1 METKKKILVVDDEP
15 DLLRGL
21 RYNFEFE
28 GYLVDSAAD
37 GIEGLE
43 MIQNNKYDL
52 IILDVMMPRMNGLE
66 VCKKARQSGYKSPI
80 ILLTA
85 KSEEMDKVVGL
96 ELGADDYITKPFS
109 LRELLAR
116 VKAILRR
123 SSITE
128 EQINEKIEVGRLKVN
143 LKTYEAFSD
152 NKPVKMSAREIEVL
166 SYLYRY
172 KGESVDRFD
181 IMNDVWET
189 NSDVTTRTIDN
200 FIVRLRQK
208 IELDPSHPK
217 HILTIHGKGYKL
229 NP

>member
-66 VCKKARQSGYKSPI
+66 VCKKARQIGYKSPI

-85 KSEEMDKVVGL
+85 KGEEMDKVVGL

-123 SSITE
+123 SSIME
-128 EQINEKIEVGRLKVN
+128 EQINEKIEIGRLKVD

-152 NKPVKMSAREIEVL
+152 NEPVKMSAREIEVL

-208 IELDPSHPK
+208 IELNPSHPK